1 MVSFQV
7 KLDIFVT
14 YILIKYTV
22 SHANIIMISV
32 SGVPAGKRLRITIC
46 NMNRQSKLYSQGMA
60 PVFRVVPGLLKWDR
74 IKERPTYEV
83 T

>member
-1 MVSFQV
+1 
-7 KLDIFVT
+7 
-14 YILIKYTV
+14 
-22 SHANIIMISV
+22 MISV
-32 SGVPAGKRLRITIC
+32 SGVPAGKRLRITVC

-60 PVFRVVPGLLKWDR
+60 PVFRVVPGRLKWDR